1 MTPSILNRRALIS
14 VAAAL
19 VIVVQ
24 AGIITSPAQA
34 ASSGFAYQANA
45 YGSTVSIND
54 NLVSGT
60 SALATIGC
68 TTEPGAYSEN
78 NTASVNFGATGSI
91 GVTVDEAESFLDGSL
106 ARVTATS
113 KVATIRLL
121 NGLITA
127 DALTATSQTQGL
139 PFANS
144 GSAEFVN
151 LRIGGSAIA
160 STPAPNTKISL
171 GGFGYVVLN
180 EQSSWVGSTGAS
192 MSVNAIHVVIT
203 QQNVLGIKISTN
215 AILGHAQSGLSGP
228 VAGVMD
234 GSAYGTTATLGDI
247 VKSGRTA
254 YQSLGCTGT
263 GGKPKTNTLLSVSIP
278 GLSAGTVTSVVTGQ
292 VKPTETLA
300 DVQNTIE
307 AVRLLDGLVTADLI
321 RAKVSGTRANG
332 ATTFV
337 DGSHFVNLKVAGHP
351 EITDSVAPNTMIQ
364 IPGVGTLWLHR
375 VIKTGTESMEVRM
388 IELIIEDPGASLPLD
403 TVVRVSVVKLR
414 LYG

>member
-1 MTPSILNRRALIS
+1 M
-14 VAAAL
+14 VAAAI
-19 VIVVQ
+19 VAVVQ
-24 AGIITSPAQA
+24 VGVISSPAQA

-54 NLVSGT
+54 NLISGT
-60 SALATIGC
+60 SAFATIGC
-68 TTEPGAYSEN
+68 TTEPGAHSEN
-78 NTASVNFGATGSI
+78 NTASVNLGATGSI
-91 GVTVDEAESFLDGSL
+91 GVTVDEVESFLDGSL

-113 KVATIRLL
+113 EVATIKLL
-121 NGLITA
+121 NGMITA
-127 DALTATSQTQGL
+127 DALTLKSETQGL

-144 GSAEFVN
+144 GSVEFVN
-151 LRIGGSAIA
+151 LRIGGSAIT

-192 MSVNAIHVVIT
+192 MSVNALHVVIT

-215 AILGHAQSGLSGP
+215 AIIGHAQTSLSGP

-234 GSAYGTTATLGDI
+234 GSAYGTTSTTGDI

-263 GGKPKTNTLLSVSIP
+263 GGKPKTNSLLSVNIP
-278 GLSAGTVTSVVTGQ
+278 GLTTGTVSSVVSGQ
-292 VKPTETLA
+292 VKPTESLA

-321 RAKVSGTRANG
+321 KAKVSGTRANG

-337 DGSHFVNLKVAGHP
+337 DGSQFVNLKVSGHP

-364 IPGVGTLWLHR
+364 VPGVGTLWLHK
-375 VIKTGTESMEVRM
+375 VVKTGTESMEVRM
-388 IELIIEDPGASLPLD
+388 IELIIDVPDAPLPLD

-414 LYG
+414 LFG

>member
-1 MTPSILNRRALIS
+1 MAPSILNRRALTL
-14 VAAAL
+14 VAAAAVTVAQL
-19 VIVVQ
+19 
-24 AGIITSPAQA
+24 GIITSPAHA
-34 ASSGFAYQANA
+34 ASSGFAYQGNA

-60 SALATIGC
+60 TALATIGC
-68 TTEPGAYSEN
+68 TTEPGAHSDN
-78 NTASVNFGATGSI
+78 NTASVNLGATGSLGI
-91 GVTVDEAESFLDGSL
+91 TENEVNSYLDGSV
-106 ARVTATS
+106 ARVVATG
-113 KVATIRLL
+113 KVATIKLL

-127 DALTATSQTQGL
+127 DALSVKSQTQGL

-144 GSAEFVN
+144 ASADFVN
-151 LRIGGSAIA
+151 LRINGSAIA
-160 STPAPNTKISL
+160 SSPPPNTKITL

-215 AILGHAQSGLSGP
+215 AIVGHAQTALSGP

-234 GSAYGTTATLGDI
+234 GSAYGTSATVHDI

-263 GGKPKTNTLLSVSIP
+263 GGKPKSNTLLTVSIP
-278 GLSAGTVTSVVTGQ
+278 GLTASTVTSVVNGQ
-292 VKPTETLA
+292 VKPTESLA

-307 AVRLLDGLVTADLI
+307 AVRLLDGLVTADLVKA
-321 RAKVSGTRANG
+321 RVSGTRANG

-337 DGSHFVNLKVAGHP
+337 DGSYFVNLKVAGHA
-351 EITDSVAPNTMIQ
+351 EITDSVPPNTMIH

-388 IELIIEDPGASLPLD
+388 IELIIDDSNSGLPVD
-403 TVVRVSVVKLR
+403 TVVRVSVAKLR